1 MSAVVGTKTYVFHTD
16 LGPVVTQINTVSR
29 YDVED
34 ITHNRAISQASRV
47 QFINLGRSVGANGPK
62 ATRTIASTFTSVNER
77 LSS

>member
-16 LGPVVTQINTVSR
+16 LGPVVTQINTIAK

-34 ITHNRAISQASRV
+34 VIHNRAMSQASRV
-47 QFINLGRSVGANGPK
+47 QFINLGRKVGANGPK

-77 LSS
+77 LTN